1 LERVVENLPPNVDVP
16 VVVVATAGAGNVGLI
31 ALNLL
36 LKFCDG
42 KKFGEL
48 HSKSLPDY
56 ITVENSGVCHLPRFD
71 LYSSRNVRPNLV
83 FVMSDS
89 LILSNEPRSHY
100 DVLDEIVEF
109 AIQLRPSL
117 IVGIDG
123 IVEATKDS
131 NAIYASATSSDL
143 VKRFC
148 QFGARVYN
156 AGRLP
161 GSVGLLIGLCEY
173 HGVGGVGI
181 LGSTRSFVSS
191 TEAGKRVHDFLTRT
205 LSISKT
211 TESD

>member
-1 LERVVENLPPNVDVP
+1 MAHSAPNVDAP

-42 KKFGEL
+42 KRLGEL
-48 HSKSLPDY
+48 HSKNLPDY
-56 ITVENSGVCHLPRFD
+56 ITVEKSGVCHLPRFD
-71 LYSSRNVRPNLV
+71 LYSSRSVRPNLV
-83 FVMSDS
+83 LVMSDS
-89 LILSNEPRSHY
+89 LILSNEQRSHY
-100 DVLDEIVEF
+100 DVFDEIVKF
-109 AIQLRPSL
+109 TMQLRPSM

-123 IVEATKDS
+123 VVEATQDS
-131 NAIYASATSSDL
+131 NTIYVSATSSNL

-148 QFGARVYN
+148 QFGARIYN

-181 LGSTRSFVSS
+181 LGSIGSYVSS
-191 TEAGKRVHDFLTRT
+191 SEAGKRVCDFLTKT